1 MGHGHHIEIKQEQY
15 TFSPKTKRFT
25 IILMVLGLVL
35 AGIGIANLNNDSHST
50 ATEHKTEA
58 NANVHDS
65 HGKDASAHG
74 DHAAAAS
81 HDEHAEHGNVPNEQ
95 FGPRAEYHSLN
106 KPATTRIF
114 ANLLVAG
121 YFFLMISLAA
131 LFWYAIQYVANAGW
145 SAAIKRV
152 PEAVMTFI
160 PVPLIVILV
169 VLFLDKNNIYHWA
182 HYEHL
187 HLKPEDAGYD
197 KILDGK
203 SGFLNST
210 LLFAFPAI
218 LVTIWYL
225 LSRKLRSLSIQEDSA
240 SKGDVSFFKKSIRYS
255 ATFAVIFGF
264 TISIIVWLLIM
275 SVDSHWYSTIFG
287 IYNFITHWVS
297 AITIMA
303 IIILYLKKE
312 GYFGIVTAEHMH
324 DLGKFMFAFTV
335 FWAYVWLSQYLLIWY
350 AQIPEEM
357 YYYQIRWEEYHYNF
371 IINFALCF
379 CVPFLGLLMRSAKR
393 NPVVMTVIGIILILG
408 HYHDVWFMVFPGVF
422 GPGMQIGLLEIGTFL
437 FFSGVFLFWVFTA
450 LTKRG
455 LIAVNHPYLEESVYH
470 DTGV

>member
-81 HDEHAEHGNVPNEQ
+81 HDEPAEHGNVPNEQ

-324 DLGKFMFAFTV
+324 DLGKFMFALPYSGLMFGC
-335 FWAYVWLSQYLLIWY
+335 LSIY
-350 AQIPEEM
+350 
-357 YYYQIRWEEYHYNF
+357 
-371 IINFALCF
+371 
-379 CVPFLGLLMRSAKR
+379 
-393 NPVVMTVIGIILILG
+393 
-408 HYHDVWFMVFPGVF
+408 
-422 GPGMQIGLLEIGTFL
+422 
-437 FFSGVFLFWVFTA
+437 
-450 LTKRG
+450 
-455 LIAVNHPYLEESVYH
+455 
-470 DTGV
+470 

>member
-15 TFSPKTKRFT
+15 IFSPKTKRFT

-35 AGIGIANLNNDSHST
+35 AGIGIANLNNDSSTPATHSVEAT
-50 ATEHKTEA
+50 TSHDDHKHAATTHATEA
-58 NANVHDS
+58 
-65 HGKDASAHG
+65 
-74 DHAAAAS
+74 
-81 HDEHAEHGNVPNEQ
+81 HDEHADHGNVPNEK
-95 FGPRAEYHSLN
+95 FGPRAEFKSLN

-131 LFWYAIQYVANAGW
+131 LFWYAVQYVANAGW

-160 PVPLIVILV
+160 PVPLVVILV
-169 VLFLDKNNIYHWA
+169 VLLIDRTNIYHWA

-187 HLKPEDAGYD
+187 HLKPEDAGFD

-210 LLFAFPAI
+210 MLFAFPAI
-218 LVTIWYL
+218 LVSIWYL
-225 LSRKLRSLSIQEDSA
+225 LSRKLRSLSLQEDSA
-240 SKGDVSFFKKSIRYS
+240 AKGDVSFFKKSIRFS

-264 TISIIVWLLIM
+264 TISIIVWLLVM

-297 AITIMA
+297 SITIMA

-312 GYFGIVTAEHMH
+312 GYLGIVNAEHMH

-335 FWAYVWLSQYLLIWY
+335 FWAYFGYLNIY
-350 AQIPEEM
+350 
-357 YYYQIRWEEYHYNF
+357 
-371 IINFALCF
+371 
-379 CVPFLGLLMRSAKR
+379 
-393 NPVVMTVIGIILILG
+393 
-408 HYHDVWFMVFPGVF
+408 
-422 GPGMQIGLLEIGTFL
+422 
-437 FFSGVFLFWVFTA
+437 
-450 LTKRG
+450 
-455 LIAVNHPYLEESVYH
+455 
-470 DTGV
+470 

>member
-25 IILMVLGLVL
+25 IILMVLGIVL
-35 AGIGIANLNNDSHST
+35 AGIGIANLNNDSHT
-50 ATEHKTEA
+50 AASEHKTETA
-58 NANVHDS
+58 VASHDS
-65 HGKDASAHG
+65 HSKANSEHASTG
-74 DHAAAAS
+74 
-81 HDEHAEHGNVPNEQ
+81 HDDHAEHGNVPNEQ

-106 KPATTRIF
+106 KPATTRIY

-160 PVPLIVILV
+160 PIPLIVVLV
-169 VLFLDKNNIYHWA
+169 VLFLDKDNIYHWA

-187 HLKPEDAGYD
+187 HLKPEDAGFD

-210 LLFAFPAI
+210 MLFAFPAV

-240 SKGDVSFFKKSIRYS
+240 AKGDVSFFKRSIRFS

-264 TISIIVWLLIM
+264 TISIIVWLLVM

-312 GYFGIVTAEHMH
+312 GYLGIVNAEHMH

-335 FWAYVWLSQYLLIWY
+335 FWAYIWLSQYLLIWY

-357 YYYQIRWEEYHYNF
+357 YYYQIRWEEYHNNF

-379 CVPFLGLLMRSAKR
+379 VVPFLGLLMRSAKR
-393 NPVVMTVIGIILILG
+393 NPVVMTVIGSILVLG

-422 GPGMQIGLLEIGTFL
+422 GPGMQIGFLEIGTFL
-437 FFSGVFLFWVFTA
+437 FFLGLFLFWVFTA

-455 LIAVNHPYLEESVYH
+455 LIAINHPYLEESVYH